1 MTDSKFARRAI
12 VTGLGAGVALTAAAA
27 RAETPAASAPAR
39 WQPTLEPQDAW
50 MELPGRHRFVFDA
63 ISAKGAQEA
72 LFFADNYIGANK
84 SGYGLAP
91 DQLATI
97 IVLRHHAT
105 VFGYNAAI
113 WKKYGAVFGP
123 FLKFKDPKTKKW
135 PLRNT
140 LMTAAPKTP
149 AKDAVTIPDLVG
161 KGVRFAICGAATKAI
176 AGILAKKTK
185 GKADAI
191 HTELVAGL
199 IPNAHLVPAGIV
211 AVNRAQER
219 GYAFSYIG

>member
-39 WQPTLEPQDAW
+39 WQPTMDAQDDW
-50 MELPGRHRFVFDA
+50 MELPGKHRIVFDA

-84 SGYGLAP
+84 SGYDLAP

-105 VFGYNAAI
+105 VFGYNDAV

-140 LMTAAPKTP
+140 LMTVPAKTP
-149 AKDAVTIPDLVG
+149 ADEAVSIPIMVG
-161 KGVRFAICGAATKAI
+161 KGVHFAVCGAATHFI
-176 AGILAKKTK
+176 AGVIAKATK
-185 GKADAI
+185 AKADAI
-191 HTELVAGL
+191 YADLAANLVA
-199 IPNAHLVPAGIV
+199 NAHMVPAGIV